1 MQTPDYIMT
10 VYHDDENG
18 GENNNPNLKF
28 VKVASWKACLRV
40 KVSQICS
47 LHPTIHNS
55 ANL

>member
-1 MQTPDYIMT
+1 MT

-18 GENNNPNLKF
+18 GDNKNPNLKF
-28 VKVASWKACLRV
+28 VIVASWKACLRV

-47 LHPTIHNS
+47 LYPTIQNP